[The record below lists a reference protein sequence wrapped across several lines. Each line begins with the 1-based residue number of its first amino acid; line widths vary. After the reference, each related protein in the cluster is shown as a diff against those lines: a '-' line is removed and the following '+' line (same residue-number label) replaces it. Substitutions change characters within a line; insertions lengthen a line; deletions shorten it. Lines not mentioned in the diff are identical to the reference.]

1 MQNDHL
7 LALVEDLRRRP
18 SEATLLEF
26 KENNI
31 DPKRMG
37 RLISA
42 IANAAAV
49 VGQPHGYVVWG
60 IEDGAHEI
68 VGTTFDPSGEK
79 IKGQPLEFALAK
91 GLSPSVGFHF
101 FLAQHPK
108 GKIVVLQI
116 PAADRVP
123 IKYEDIPYIRI
134 GAATPKLSEFP
145 DREAQLLA
153 KLRSFVWEL
162 GVAREYVTDEEV
174 IALLSS
180 DTYDHVVHDEE
191 CEVGHFVNQK
201 HERPFVYRC
210 HL

>member
-1 MQNDHL
+1 MGMSFGVLKTVRMRL
-7 LALVEDLRRRP
+7 LALP
-18 SEATLLEF
+18 S
-26 KENNI
+26 I
-31 DPKRMG
+31 P
-37 RLISA
+37 
-42 IANAAAV
+42 V
-49 VGQPHGYVVWG
+49 V
-60 IEDGAHEI
+60 
-68 VGTTFDPSGEK
+68 EK

-191 CEVGHFVNQK
+191 CEVGHSVNQK